1 MHGTVIFLQVDLLQ
15 KDGFSP
21 LAKFVA
27 PAGQKLG
34 PIPETLTAVVMDLAS
49 SFTRR
54 NYKKI
59 STDRAHRNVLALVL
73 AGSLYACRCCKVGYS
88 RRLWRI
94 EGLSACLG
102 NCCAIS
108 STSVHSCMWTP

>member
-1 MHGTVIFLQVDLLQ
+1 MHDTVIFLQADLFQ

-59 STDRAHRNVLALVL
+59 STDRAHMNVLVLVL
-73 AGSLYACRCCKVGYS
+73 AYCSMLVGVTK
-88 RRLWRI
+88 WATV
-94 EGLSACLG
+94 EGCGGLKDYHR
-102 NCCAIS
+102 
-108 STSVHSCMWTP
+108 V